1 MNGAKAQDR
10 LLIHLILLAAR
21 GLRTFVIT
29 RPASRTRFPFTVYR
43 LLFTLLLL
51 IACGTVPPLRGK
63 IEVGRDAYAVFVG
76 GSGMNGDLY
85 AVRSD
90 GGPAI
95 PITFTPVAEVAP
107 ALAPSGGE
115 VAFLRGRSLRD
126 STPATVWVMNLLNG
140 AERELYLPKEAG
152 APQRVGWSWDGK
164 SIIVGATNGLYRFN
178 APPSRPKPQPVP
190 PEEQPAAES
199 TLAVLVGDPVFARI
213 VSCRRGTYLCVETGR
228 GAPGILAQ
236 SARDPARWGPD
247 SVAFFVGEMLQ
258 IRPLA
263 RGRPRLLN
271 WHDVPAR
278 PRQMTFF
285 EGSPEE

>member
-1 MNGAKAQDR
+1 VRGERGRHPRRDSAGSPLTLVPSRCSGQALSPVTFF
-10 LLIHLILLAAR
+10 LLTSYLSLL
-21 GLRTFVIT
+21 T
-29 RPASRTRFPFTVYR
+29 
-43 LLFTLLLL
+43 
-51 IACGTVPPLRGK
+51 ACGTIPPLRGK
-63 IEVGRDAYAVFVG
+63 IEVGRDAYVVFVG
-76 GSGMNGDLY
+76 GSGMNGDLH
-85 AVRSD
+85 AVRAD

-95 PITFTPVAEVAP
+95 PITFTPVAELSP
-107 ALAPSGGE
+107 ALAPSGSD

-140 AERELYLPKEAG
+140 AERELRLPKEAG
-152 APQRVGWSWDGK
+152 APQRVGWSGDGK
-164 SIIVGATNGLYRFN
+164 SLIVGTAGGLYRLN
-178 APPSRPKPQPVP
+178 APPARPAPQPVP
-190 PEEQPAAES
+190 PAEEPAAES
-199 TLAVLVGDPVFARI
+199 TLAVLVGDPVFARV
-213 VSCRRGTYLCVETGR
+213 VSCRKGTYLCVETRR

-247 SVAFFVGEMLQ
+247 SVAFFVGDLLQ

-285 EGSPEE
+285 EGQRER